1 MYIRSFQLPLRYDS
15 NMLSSLSHFPLTPPP
30 STILLMS
37 PQCCW
42 NCSCF
47 SLQRSLLAHSQTFD
61 FYATFYTEL
70 HHLESLSSTGLTT
83 YSLMKV
89 LLFFWSTSY
98 PFSHSF
104 LVSIKSPFLS
114 PLNLFWP
121 SSPSIH
127 IFSEWSLSSLMVS
140 FPSICWWLQK
150 QTFLLS
156 TDLDVCSKHLR
167 GFLQRIQFSG
177 MTLPF

>member
-1 MYIRSFQLPLRYDS
+1 MYIKSFQLPLRYDS

-37 PQCCW
+37 LQCYW

-61 FYATFYTEL
+61 FSATFYTEL
-70 HHLESLSSTGLTT
+70 RHLESLLSTGLTT
-83 YSLMKV
+83 CPLMTV

-98 PFSHSF
+98 PFSHTFS
-104 LVSIKSPFLS
+104 VSVKSPFSLPIQ
-114 PLNLFWP
+114 PLWP

-127 IFSEWSLSSLMVS
+127 ILSEWSLSLMVS
-140 FPSICWWLQK
+140 FPSICEWFQK

-156 TDLDVCSKHLR
+156 TALDVCSKYLR
-167 GFLQRIQFSG
+167 DFLKRIHFSG
-177 MTLPF
+177 MILPF